1 MKKILMAMFL
11 SVMALGLTAGDAEAK
26 RLGGGKTSG
35 MQRQAV
41 QPAPTRPTQQAA
53 PASTG
58 STATAAAPKRS
69 WMGPIAGLAAG
80 LGLAALFSHLGL
92 GAEMANIVMIG
103 LLLMAALFV
112 FRMLFRRKAAPEQ
125 SPGMQYAGAG
135 NVPNSMP
142 RPATEMPFG
151 ASSSAAAPVAASAIP
166 ADFDADAFLRVAKL
180 NFVRL
185 QAANDAKN
193 IDDIREFTSPEMF
206 AEIRMQ
212 MTERG
217 DAAQQTDVVRLDAEL
232 LEVVTEGDRHV
243 VSVRFSGLI
252 REEADGPALPFDEVW
267 HLSKSVAGD
276 KGWVVAGI
284 QLTN

>member
-1 MKKILMAMFL
+1 MKKMLMAMFL
-11 SVMALGLTAGDAEAK
+11 SVMALGLTAGDAEAR
-26 RLGGGKTSG
+26 RLGGGKTFG

-53 PASTG
+53 PASTA
-58 STATAAAPKRS
+58 STATAAAPKRN

-92 GAEMANIVMIG
+92 GEEMANIVMIG

-112 FRMLFRRKAAPEQ
+112 FRMLFRRNASTAH

-135 NVPNSMP
+135 NAANAAP
-142 RPATEMPFG
+142 RTATEMPFG
-151 ASSSAAAPVAASAIP
+151 GASSASAPVQSAVP
-166 ADFDADAFLRVAKL
+166 ADFDAEAFLRVAKL

-232 LEVVTEGDRHV
+232 LEVVTEGDRHI

-252 REEADGPALPFDEVW
+252 REEADGQALPFDEVW
-267 HLSKSVAGD
+267 HLSKPLAGD

-284 QLTN
+284 QQTN